1 MNIDLNQTDR
11 LLRISTVLELTAM
24 GRTQAYDEIK
34 MGRFPKPVKLGRAS
48 AWPESEIRAWIEARK
63 AERTAA

>member
-1 MNIDLNQTDR
+1 M
-11 LLRISTVLELTAM
+11 A
-24 GRTQAYDEIK
+24 GRRHDEIK
-34 MGRFPKPVKLGRAS
+34 MGRFPKLPWLGRAS